1 MNEINE
7 RFSLLLESL
16 RKMGI
21 KQFDV
26 ANRLGVTETAVS
38 AWKSGRRNI
47 SESLI
52 KSICRE
58 FDVNTD
64 YLLYGIG
71 EMFMERIDEDET
83 AALVSNLLGNDNP
96 FYDTILSTMRMY
108 DKLNQN
114 SQRVVDDF
122 FKSIAEDMSNK
133 KES

>member
-1 MNEINE
+1 MTPNE
-7 RFSLLLESL
+7 RVREIRKSLCLTLEKFGEKIGMKKNSVSQIESGKNSL
-16 RKMGI
+16 
-21 KQFDV
+21 
-26 ANRLGVTETAVS
+26 TEQT
-38 AWKSGRRNI
+38 
-47 SESLI
+47 I

-58 FDVNTD
+58 FDVSED
-64 YLLYGIG
+64 WIRYGIG
-71 EMFMERIDEDET
+71 DMFMERIDEDET

-108 DKLNQN
+108 DKLSQN